1 MWRSSAKQEQNESPA
16 ACVTGLCNLGRSG
29 NCQKESRPTDDVR
42 LLSSLCGDSTSF
54 QLIILKQMSA
64 ATLDIPPTYLL
75 IDSTMIFQFS
85 VTVLLVLP

>member
-1 MWRSSAKQEQNESPA
+1 MAQQRKAGGEGGSR
-16 ACVTGLCNLGRSG
+16 CLCDRLCNLGRSG

-42 LLSSLCGDSTSF
+42 LLSSLSGDSTSF

-85 VTVLLVLP
+85 VTVLSVLP